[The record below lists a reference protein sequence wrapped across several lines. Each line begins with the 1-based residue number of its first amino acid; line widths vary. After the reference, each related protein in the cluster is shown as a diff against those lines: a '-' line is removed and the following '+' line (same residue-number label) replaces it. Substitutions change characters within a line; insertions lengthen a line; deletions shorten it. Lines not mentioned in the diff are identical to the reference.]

1 MNKEFIIANICKDL
15 NLKESSVRGTVDLLE
30 EDATVP
36 FISRYRKEKTGGL
49 DETQVRNIYE
59 KLRYYIELEERK
71 TTVLNSIRKLD
82 KLTAQLEEQ
91 INKCVEKEVLED
103 LYLPYKPKKR
113 TRATIAKEKGLE
125 PLADLILS
133 QDIAQGCPEEIISG
147 FINAEKGVLT
157 LVDALKGALDIVAE
171 KISDDSEVRGVLR
184 DYIKRT
190 GVLISKVKKECV
202 GKKTKFENYYDF
214 SELLKD
220 SPSHRILAVRR
231 GAKEEVLSW
240 KIGVDEDKA
249 IVILESKVVKKKESL
264 FSAQLL
270 SVVRDSYRRLILP
283 SLEIEVFLWKVE
295 EAEIEAI
302 NVFSRNLRKL
312 LLAPPAGHK
321 IILGVDPGFRTGC
334 KLALIDRNGDFQ
346 QYSAIFP
353 HPPQNKKKEA
363 EEIILKLIGEFFF
376 ELICI
381 GNGTASKETA
391 VFINNL
397 VERNKLSVKVLVVNE
412 AGASVYSA
420 SELAVKEFPC
430 LDVTVRGAISIARRL
445 QDPLAELVK
454 IDAKSI
460 GVGQYQHDVN
470 QTALK
475 RSLETVV
482 ESCVNYVGVELN
494 TGSAE
499 LLSYVSGIGKSLAN
513 SIVQYRCTLGGFKNK
528 MQLLQVPKLGNRI
541 FEQCAGFLRIVSGD
555 NPLDN
560 SAIHPER
567 YPVVQKMAQK
577 LGISI
582 EQVIGN
588 VELITKMNVN
598 DYVTDEIGIP
608 TLIDILQ
615 ELKKPGCDPR
625 KDFISVNFDSNINDI
640 EDLKVDMVLEGVV
653 TNVTNFG
660 AFVDIGVHH
669 DALIHISRMSRK
681 FVKNPQD
688 IVCVGDF
695 VKVKVISIDKELKR
709 IGLSL
714 LLE

>member
-1 MNKEFIIANICKDL
+1 MNKKFIIDNICLDL
-15 NLKESSVRGTVDLLE
+15 KLKESSVLGTVALLE

-59 KLRYYIELEERK
+59 KLQYYSELEERK
-71 TTVLNSIRKLD
+71 DTVLNSIRKLD
-82 KLTAQLEEQ
+82 KLTPQLEEQ
-91 INKCVEKEVLED
+91 INKCVEREILED
-103 LYLPYKPKKR
+103 LYLPYKPKRR

-133 QDIAQGCPEEIISG
+133 QNIESRSRQEILLG
-147 FINAEKGVLT
+147 FINAEKGVT
-157 LVDALKGALDIVAE
+157 NADEALRGALDIVAE

-190 GVLISKVKKECV
+190 GVLVSKVKKEYV
-202 GKKTKFENYYDF
+202 GQKTKFENYYNF

-220 SPSHRILAVRR
+220 SPSHRVLAIRR
-231 GAKEEVLSW
+231 GSKEEVLSW
-240 KIGVDEDKA
+240 KIEVDEDKA
-249 IVILESKVVKKKESL
+249 IVLLELKIVKKKESL
-264 FSAQLL
+264 FSAELIFAL
-270 SVVRDSYRRLILP
+270 SDSYRRLIFP

-295 EAEIEAI
+295 EAESEAI
-302 NVFSRNLRKL
+302 NVFSKNLRKL

-334 KLALIDRNGDFQ
+334 KLALIDRNGDFR

-353 HPPQNKKKEA
+353 HPPQNKTA
-363 EEIILKLIGEFFF
+363 ESQEIVLKLVREFSV

-391 VFINNL
+391 AFINSL
-397 VERNKLSVKVLVVNE
+397 VEKNGLSVKMLVVNE

-420 SELAVKEFPC
+420 SELAVKEFPD

-470 QTALK
+470 QAALK
-475 RSLETVV
+475 RSLEAVV

-494 TGSAE
+494 SGSAE
-499 LLSYVSGIGKSLAN
+499 LLTYVSGIGKSLAN
-513 SIVQYRCTLGGFKNK
+513 SIVQYRSTFGGFKNK
-528 MQLLQVPKLGNRI
+528 LQLLQVPKLGEKI
-541 FEQCAGFLRIVSGD
+541 FEQCAGFLRISAGD
-555 NPLDN
+555 TPLDN
-560 SAIHPER
+560 SAIHPES
-567 YPVVQKMAQK
+567 YSIVQKMAQN
-577 LGISI
+577 LGVLID
-582 EQVIGN
+582 QVIGN
-588 VELITKMNVN
+588 EGLVKKINVF

-608 TLIDILQ
+608 TLTDILQ

-625 KDFISVNFDSNINDI
+625 KEFVSVNFDSNINAI

-669 DALIHISRMSRK
+669 DALIHISRMSSK
-681 FVKNPQD
+681 FVKDPHD
-688 IVCVGDF
+688 IICVGDF
-695 VKVKVISIDKELKR
+695 VKVKVIAIDKDLKR
-709 IGLSL
+709 IGLSM